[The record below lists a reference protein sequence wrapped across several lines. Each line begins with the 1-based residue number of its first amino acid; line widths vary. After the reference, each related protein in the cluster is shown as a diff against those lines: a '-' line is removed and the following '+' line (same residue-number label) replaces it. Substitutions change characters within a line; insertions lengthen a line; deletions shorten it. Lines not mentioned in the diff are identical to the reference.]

1 MQHER
6 QIKQHGIPFGWHVPT
21 QRMVDASSV
30 ANGLACECIC
40 SACSAPLQAKQG
52 TVRAWHFAHHKDSNC
67 QHAAEAA
74 VHRMAKQLI
83 EERQQVYVP
92 ERSFRKMLHGEKQV
106 WSEEIAVTVQGS
118 GVQVLTGC
126 VTEKTIYGNNPQDG
140 IRRPDVLALLDGHP
154 LAIEIRNTH
163 EVDTEKAAWLKQQ
176 GYSVLEIDIA
186 DIAFVPMESIT
197 TLLERRLFANY
208 HLAQWLCHAGDD
220 AAKRQLI
227 ELEADTH
234 AKRHEEELFL
244 LAEMEAKALAEQKRN
259 AAWARLQDVDDF
271 RLRLEDCTVRIG
283 RNIRRVSL
291 KVHGFTAKPAF
302 SKIMNLAHRY
312 GGQFN
317 KKGQCWEFHPKQD
330 LQTLF
335 LQLCSEAE
343 SVCLGTS
350 RRTPGSVVPPATS
363 SAPANFDRECQS
375 TFRIVSDADERFEE
389 RAAILQ
395 YDGGFSR
402 QEAEELARQN
412 I

>member
-1 MQHER
+1 MHHER
-6 QIKQHGIPFGWHVPT
+6 KIKQHGIPFGWHVPT

-40 SACSAPLQAKQG
+40 FACSAPLQAKQG
-52 TVRAWHFAHHKDSNC
+52 KVRAWHFAHHTDSNC

-83 EERQQVYVP
+83 EEHQQIYVP
-92 ERSFRKMLHGEKQV
+92 ERNFRKMLHGEKQV
-106 WSEEIAVTVQGS
+106 WSEEIAVTVQRS
-118 GVQVLTGC
+118 GLQVLTGC
-126 VTEKTIYGNNPQDG
+126 VAEKTIYGNNPQDG
-140 IRRPDVLALLDGHP
+140 IRRPDVLALRDGHP
-154 LAIEIRNTH
+154 FAIEIRNTH

-186 DIAFVPMESIT
+186 DIAFEPMESIA
-197 TLLERRLFANY
+197 TLLERRLFANS

-220 AAKRQLI
+220 AATRQLI
-227 ELEADTH
+227 ELEAETR

-244 LAEMEAKALAEQKRN
+244 LAEMEAKALAEQKRI
-259 AAWARLQDVDDF
+259 AAKARLQDIDDF

-291 KVHGFTAKPAF
+291 KVHGFAAKPAF
-302 SKIMNLAHRY
+302 SKIMNLAHSF
-312 GGQFN
+312 GGLFN
-317 KKGQCWEFHPKQD
+317 KKGKCWEFYPKQD
-330 LQTLF
+330 LETFF

-350 RRTPGSVVPPATS
+350 RRTPGGVAPLPALPTS
-363 SAPANFDRECQS
+363 PNVDGDSQS
-375 TFRIVSDADERFEE
+375 TFKIAPETDERFEE

-395 YDGGFSR
+395 YDGGYSR